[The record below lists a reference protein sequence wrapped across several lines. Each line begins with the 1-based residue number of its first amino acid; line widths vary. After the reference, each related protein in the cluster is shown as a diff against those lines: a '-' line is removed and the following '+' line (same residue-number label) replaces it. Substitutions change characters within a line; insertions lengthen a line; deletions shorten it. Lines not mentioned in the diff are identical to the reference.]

1 VNFYSLPL
9 EKRMRRA
16 ERRKERYSSDPEFRE
31 RKRRQNAEAQARY
44 RARHR
49 QGAGG

>member
-1 VNFYSLPL
+1 MNFYSLPL
-9 EKRMRRA
+9 EKRLRRA

-44 RARHR
+44 RARR
-49 QGAGG
+49 RAGEVG